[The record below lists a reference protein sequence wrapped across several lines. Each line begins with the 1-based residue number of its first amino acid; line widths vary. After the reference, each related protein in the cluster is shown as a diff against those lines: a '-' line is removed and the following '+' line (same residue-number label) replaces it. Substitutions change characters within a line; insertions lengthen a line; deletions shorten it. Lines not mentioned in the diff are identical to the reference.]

1 MADDS
6 ELRGPRSSRTIAK
19 AGAGA
24 KAIGGG
30 KSKVGQGKVS
40 KGGVVKGA
48 GEGVIGPSK
57 SGKTA
62 IGNIEIGLIA
72 KVRKPIPPP
81 TRVAED
87 ERKYSRAR
95 ERERSRRGK

>member
-1 MADDS
+1 MANDS
-6 ELRGPRSSRTIAK
+6 ESRGPRSSRTIAK
-19 AGAGA
+19 PVVSSA
-24 KAIGGG
+24 KAKND
-30 KSKVGQGKVS
+30 KSKADQAQTGNGQ
-40 KGGVVKGA
+40 
-48 GEGVIGPSK
+48 
-57 SGKTA
+57 SGKT
-62 IGNIEIGLIA
+62 EIGLIA